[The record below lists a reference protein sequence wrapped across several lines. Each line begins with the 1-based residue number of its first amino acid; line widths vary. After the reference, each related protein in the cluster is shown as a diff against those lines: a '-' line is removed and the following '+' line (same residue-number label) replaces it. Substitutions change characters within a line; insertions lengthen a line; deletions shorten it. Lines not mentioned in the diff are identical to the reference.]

1 MNKPDTDCSPVQ
13 IVDQPFATDGSE
25 TPFGQRWGGEYFTFT
40 AEHLAALQ
48 AGQTLA
54 LDVLNEYVAFVRLAA
69 DGQGGGAGCADSAE
83 ARGLG
88 YEF

>member
-69 DGQGGGAGCADSAE
+69 DGQRRVPACGDLGEAEGAGV
-83 ARGLG
+83 
-88 YEF
+88 